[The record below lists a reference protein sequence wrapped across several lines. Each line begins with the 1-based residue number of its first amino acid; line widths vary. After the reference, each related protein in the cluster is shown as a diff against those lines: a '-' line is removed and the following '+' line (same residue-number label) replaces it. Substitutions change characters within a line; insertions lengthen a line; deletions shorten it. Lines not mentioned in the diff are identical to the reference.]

1 MGSAYNRVIETRK
14 ELTKQL
20 LAEMEQGE
28 LPWMKGWK
36 TTGTRPYN
44 PVTKAVYKGNNRL
57 RLMLASHFGQFQD
70 NRWVTFNQA
79 KDKGWKIKSGEKG
92 TLCEKWIF
100 EEKKVDEIHLPAR
113 DYFYSAG
120 EFLGTAIHEMG
131 HSTGHPSRLARD
143 ISGGFGSTSYAKEE
157 LVAELSA
164 VFVQADLGV
173 QIGSKQFTNHAAYLQ
188 NWMSLLKD
196 NPNVLFQASADAAKA
211 SDFLMAQYGA
221 YLENTKNVKQTVE
234 PLKAQGDLTPK
245 EEKRSPE
252 AQKKRCFHR
261 KKESDYASGYESIR
275 RLGADIS
282 KLSVVYSADYAKW

>member
-1 MGSAYNRVIETRK
+1 
-14 ELTKQL
+14 
-20 LAEMEQGE
+20 
-28 LPWMKGWK
+28 MKWDTVRGIRPGWH
-36 TTGTRPYN
+36 G
-44 PVTKAVYKGNNRL
+44 YK
-57 RLMLASHFGQFQD
+57 
-70 NRWVTFNQA
+70 RWL
-79 KDKGWKIKSGEKG
+79 WKYVV
-92 TLCEKWIF
+92 CE
-100 EEKKVDEIHLPAR
+100 R
-113 DYFYSAG
+113 G
-120 EFLGTAIHEMG
+120 
-131 HSTGHPSRLARD
+131 
-143 ISGGFGSTSYAKEE
+143 

-261 KKESDYASGYESIR
+261 KKELENEQQEEMEY
-275 RLGADIS
+275 
-282 KLSVVYSADYAKW
+282 